1 MGVSSSSPEIW
12 ADPTLKILRAEL
24 AALTESLAEAEAEL
38 VTVTTELD
46 AFSRVQMARLAPL
59 YAELDELVARL
70 AERTAQLSGDSGDKY
85 LAQDA
90 RDKAGQS
97 ARDAE
102 AAAYPDMT
110 AERLQ
115 QLRTAQR
122 SLRDLYRELARS
134 CHPDLAGEDG
144 AERRR
149 RENFMARVNAAYA
162 AGDGAA
168 LRALAQ
174 AWASRESAGGGPS
187 TRGIGGDTD
196 VRKLRERIRL
206 VRARLG
212 GVRTQIAALRAAPLG
227 QLCFAD
233 DPQAALDEAAKL
245 LHAQISEHR
254 AALVRRGGSL

>member
-1 MGVSSSSPEIW
+1 MSSSSPEIW
-12 ADPTLKILRAEL
+12 ADPTLQRLRAEL
-24 AALTESLAEAEAEL
+24 AALTDSLAEAEAEL

-70 AERTAQLSGDSGDKY
+70 AERTAQLSGDSWDES

-90 RDKAGQS
+90 RDQASQS

-102 AAAYPDMT
+102 AAADPDAA

-115 QLRTAQR
+115 QVRTAQR

-144 AERRR
+144 TERRR
-149 RENFMARVNAAYA
+149 REDFMARVNAAYA
-162 AGDGAA
+162 AGDVVA
-168 LRALAQ
+168 LQDLAQ
-174 AWASRESAGGGPS
+174 VWASRESPGGGPS
-187 TRGIGGDTD
+187 TRGIEGVTD
-196 VRKLRERIRL
+196 VRKLHERIRL
-206 VRARLG
+206 VRARLDR
-212 GVRTQIAALRAAPLG
+212 VRTQVAALRAGPLG

-254 AALVRRGGSL
+254 AALAQRGESL